1 MLSLIRARRKAYP
14 LGMSRCPT
22 CKSEAVPRAQ
32 NDAFP
37 FCSRRC
43 KAIDLGKWF
52 IGEYR
57 VPGRALSAADGEP
70 RQPDESAAAPG
81 SSGGDE

>member
-1 MLSLIRARRKAYP
+1 
-14 LGMSRCPT
+14 MSRCPT
-22 CKSEAVPRAQ
+22 CKSNAAPRAQ

-52 IGEYR
+52 VGEYR
-57 VPGRALSAADGEP
+57 VPGRALSSSELRP
-70 RQPDESAAAPG
+70 LESAVDAAPPG
-81 SSGGDE
+81 SQGGDE